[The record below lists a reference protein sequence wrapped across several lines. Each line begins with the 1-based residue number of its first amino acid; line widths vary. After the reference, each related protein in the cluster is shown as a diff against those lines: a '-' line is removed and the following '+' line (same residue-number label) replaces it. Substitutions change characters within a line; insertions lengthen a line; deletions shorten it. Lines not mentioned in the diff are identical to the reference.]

1 MTAPRS
7 TKVEAGIKTATKQ
20 GMKSSARPQNGR
32 AESSSE
38 QEIGG
43 RSADQG
49 IAAAAAELRHE
60 LAERYGAETAL
71 QRLLLDGAAASYYV
85 QQVLSRGTATLINVV
100 DQEVLAPAAQA
111 GPSARGFLA
120 DFQAGFLFDRAA
132 KQLELQERSAKMLN
146 RYLAGLQNQAASNAE
161 HGSQRREQ

>member
-1 MTAPRS
+1 MTEPRS
-7 TKVEAGIKTATKQ
+7 TKVQAARKTN
-20 GMKSSARPQNGR
+20 MKAVARPQNGR

-71 QRLLLDGAAASYYV
+71 QRVWLDGAVASYYL
-85 QQVLSRGTATLINVV
+85 QQVLSRGTTTIINLVE
-100 DQEVLAPAAQA
+100 QEYVGQVSGAGWDGVRFLCDLQA
-111 GPSARGFLA
+111 GV
-120 DFQAGFLFDRAA
+120 LFDRMA